1 MEDLIDRKDL
11 LFKAKTVYR
20 LNVNGSEGKL
30 ETFSAVSCTDIME
43 APCLSRTVCGYNVD
57 ELVRFVQAMRLLGV
71 EERDIKNF
79 LDDSER
85 ICTTLIDKIAEE
97 MGLQFKKPWEVDEDD

>member
-20 LNVNGSEGKL
+20 LNVNGNEGKL

-43 APCLSRTVCGYNVD
+43 APCLSLTVYGYDVD
-57 ELVRFVQAMRLLGV
+57 ELARFGQAMRLLGV

-85 ICTTLIDKIAEE
+85 ICTALIDKMSEE
-97 MGLQFKKPWEVDEDD
+97 MGVTVQKAMGSGRR